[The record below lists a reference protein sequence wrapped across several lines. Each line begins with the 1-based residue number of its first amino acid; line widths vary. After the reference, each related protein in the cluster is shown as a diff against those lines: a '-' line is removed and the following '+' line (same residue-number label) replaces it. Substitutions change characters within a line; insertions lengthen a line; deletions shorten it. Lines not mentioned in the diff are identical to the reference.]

1 MLSTVP
7 LTTTSVTVGA
17 GSGTNGGRL
26 GGGGRAGGGLGGAG
40 GGVGAWPGGWGG
52 ALGGGGDGLG
62 GGGANGDG
70 ASLDCS
76 ERRRA
81 VGRSSRHRVVVETVG
96 RAVGRRSS
104 RRRDCTSELGLYS
117 SSYEHAI
124 FISGFASGTGT
135 TLFCCFQKHL
145 AHLARQVFVKSGS
158 SALPFSPEASSS
170 TIPLESDHAVAECQ
184 RRRVLWRGR
193 RRERTVAETGAAESA
208 DPCGETLET
217 DAEHVRA
224 VTNYLLQ
231 PVAGLELDGPGAPQG
246 HTVARDRDRR
256 HRSVGR
262 GDVAGWSRGAST
274 RRRSRRTQ
282 CRVLERARTAGT
294 GCVCR
299 PRTQK
304 RRRPRR
310 PR

>member
-81 VGRSSRHRVVVETVG
+81 VVGRSSRHRVVVETVG

-135 TLFCCFQKHL
+135 TLFCWVSRNTL
-145 AHLARQVFVKSGS
+145 LIWPARFLVKSGS
-158 SALPFSPEASSS
+158 SALPFSPAASSS
-170 TIPLESDHAVAECQ
+170 TIPLEIPTMRSP
-184 RRRVLWRGR
+184 
-193 RRERTVAETGAAESA
+193 GASG
-208 DPCGETLET
+208 DGFCGG
-217 DAEHVRA
+217 
-224 VTNYLLQ
+224 
-231 PVAGLELDGPGAPQG
+231 VAGGNGISGGDGGG
-246 HTVARDRDRR
+246 GVGGSLRRD
-256 HRSVGR
+256 S
-262 GDVAGWSRGAST
+262 SRPMRNT
-274 RRRSRRTQ
+274 FVR
-282 CRVLERARTAGT
+282 
-294 GCVCR
+294 
-299 PRTQK
+299 
-304 RRRPRR
+304 
-310 PR
+310 